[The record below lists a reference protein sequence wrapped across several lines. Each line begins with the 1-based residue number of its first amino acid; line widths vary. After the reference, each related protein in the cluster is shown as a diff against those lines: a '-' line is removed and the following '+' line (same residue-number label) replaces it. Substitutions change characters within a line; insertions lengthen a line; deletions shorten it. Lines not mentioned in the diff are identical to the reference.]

1 MARTQNSIRNVLTA
15 MLGQMGGV
23 LVNLLARVFFLHYLN
38 QTYLGLNGLFT
49 NVLTMLSLVE
59 LGVGPAMAYS
69 LYKPL
74 ADGDVERIKS
84 HMAFYRKAYT
94 TIGLAIAVLGLAFLP
109 FYTAFMDEVPDI
121 PHLNVIYLLFVAN
134 TVVSYFYSYKRSL
147 IVCDQKKYIETGI
160 HYGAYFLLNVVQ
172 IIFLAATKSYVLFLV
187 LQVLST
193 WGENFLLARKAD
205 KLYPYLRDK
214 NVKPMDKTDS
224 QVIFRNVAAMS
235 MHKVGAVVVNST
247 DNILISKLVGL
258 ATAGLYGNYYTIIH
272 PLQTV
277 TNQIFE
283 SIVASVGNLSA
294 TVKDGNADHL
304 VETFHDVLFFAFWVF
319 SFCAICLMNLL
330 HPFIEFLWLRNRG
343 WLLDQSTLIVLV
355 INFYLYG
362 MRRPVLTFRDASGA
376 FWNDRFKPLAESV
389 INLVASILLARRF
402 GITGIFLGTLVSTVT
417 TSLWVEPLV
426 LYRNVFYA
434 PIKDY
439 FIRFLSHT
447 VVGVAVCAITTW
459 LCDLVGYSLVSLI
472 PRALICLTVPNF
484 LLFLI
489 FHRTTEYQ
497 YFKQL
502 GRSLLGKVRNHGKQ
516 ES

>member
-1 MARTQNSIRNVLTA
+1 MARTQNSIRNIAAA

-38 QTYLGLNGLFT
+38 QTYLGLNGLFS

-74 ADGDVERIKS
+74 ADGDTEKIKS
-84 HMAFYRKAYT
+84 HMAFYKRAYI
-94 TIGLAIAVLGLAFLP
+94 TIGLIIAALGLLFLP
-109 FYTAFMDEVPDI
+109 FYTVFMDEVPDI

-147 IVCDQKKYIETGI
+147 IVCDQKKYIETAV
-160 HYGAYFLLNVVQ
+160 HYGAYFLLNLLQ
-172 IIFLAATKSYVLFLV
+172 IVFLALTKSYVLFLV

-205 KLYPYLRDK
+205 KLYPYLKEK
-214 NVKPMDKTDS
+214 NVRPMDREDS
-224 QVIFRNVAAMS
+224 AIIFRNVAAMS

-247 DNILISKLVGL
+247 DNILISKLIGL
-258 ATAGLYGNYYTIIH
+258 ATAGLYSNYYTIIH

-294 TVKDGNADHL
+294 SVKDGDVDHL
-304 VETFHDVLFFAFWVF
+304 KETFNDVFFFAFWIYTVI
-319 SFCAICLMNLL
+319 SVCLLNLL
-330 HPFIEFLWLRNRG
+330 PPFIEFIWLRNRG
-343 WLLDQSTLIVLV
+343 WLLDQGTLIVLV

-376 FWNDRFKPLAESV
+376 FWNDRFKPLFESA
-389 INLVASILLARRF
+389 INLIASVLLARRF
-402 GITGIFLGTLVSTVT
+402 GLMGIFLGTMVSTVT
-417 TSLWVEPLV
+417 TSLWVEPYV
-426 LYRNVFYA
+426 LYKNVFGDW
-434 PIKDY
+434 PLRDY
-439 FIRFLSHT
+439 FIRFASHAVVTAGICLLS
-447 VVGVAVCAITTW
+447 VWICGK
-459 LCDLVGYSLVSLI
+459 VGYSLLSVI
-472 PRALICLTVPNF
+472 PRLGICLALPCVLIW
-484 LLFLI
+484 LL
-489 FHRTTEYQ
+489 FHRTREYR
-497 YFKQL
+497 YFKEL
-502 GRSLLGKVRNHGKQ
+502 AKSYLDKIRNHGT
-516 ES
+516 E

>member
-1 MARTQNSIRNVLTA
+1 MARTQNSLRNIAVA
-15 MLGQMGGV
+15 MLGQMGGI

-38 QTYLGLNGLFT
+38 HTYLGLNNLFT

-74 ADGDVERIKS
+74 ADGDTEKIKS
-84 HMAFYRKAYT
+84 HMAFYKKAYI
-94 TIGLAIAVLGLAFLP
+94 TIGLTIAALGLMFLP
-109 FYTAFMDEVPDI
+109 FYTVFMDEVPDI
-121 PHLNVIYLLFVAN
+121 PNLNVIYLLFVAN

-147 IVCDQKKYIETGI
+147 IVCDQKKYIETGV
-160 HYGAYFLLNVVQ
+160 HYGAYFLLNLVQ
-172 IIFLAATKSYVLFLV
+172 IIFLAITKNYIVFLV

-205 KLYPYLRDK
+205 RLYPYLKEK
-214 NVKPMDKTDS
+214 NVQPMDKDDRNI
-224 QVIFRNVAAMS
+224 IFRHVAAMS

-247 DNILISKLVGL
+247 DNILISKLIGL

-294 TVKDGNADHL
+294 NVKNGDVTHL
-304 VETFHDVLFFAFWVF
+304 KETFNDVFFFAFWIF
-319 SFCAICLMNLL
+319 TFCSACLLNLL
-330 HPFIEFLWLRNRG
+330 PPFIEFIWLRNRG
-343 WLLDQSTLIVLV
+343 WLLDRGTLIVLV

-376 FWNDRFKPLAESV
+376 FWNDRYKPLFESV
-389 INLVASILLARRF
+389 INLVASVLLARRF
-402 GITGIFLGTLVSTVT
+402 GLMGIFLGTMVSTVT
-417 TSLWVEPLV
+417 TSLWVEPYV
-426 LYRNVFYA
+426 LYKNVFGDW
-434 PIKDY
+434 PLRDY
-439 FIRFLSHT
+439 FIRFLSHGVVSAGVCFLT
-447 VVGVAVCAITTW
+447 VW
-459 LCDLVGYSLVSLI
+459 LCGLVGYSLISII
-472 PRALICLTVPNF
+472 PRIGICVAVPNLV
-484 LLFLI
+484 LLLL
-489 FHRTTEYQ
+489 FHRTREFR
-497 YFKQL
+497 YFIA
-502 GRSLLGKVRNHGKQ
+502 LGKELLEKVRHHG